1 MINVE
6 KDNLAD
12 IEKNA
17 LAAYAVREGLF
28 GPPANAEAAEARCKS
43 AGTKPAQR

>member
-12 IEKNA
+12 IEKMPWRPMP
-17 LAAYAVREGLF
+17 YAKASLVLRPMPKQQRRVG
-28 GPPANAEAAEARCKS
+28 KS